1 MTERTGSCLCGEV
14 RYRLT
19 ADPVGARVCW
29 CRDCQRIAAN
39 GTVNA
44 VFPANA
50 LSVTG
55 PITDFVRAA
64 SSGNAVRRRFCSR
77 CGCHLF
83 AETPGYAGF
92 VVVRVGTLDDPSS
105 VRPAANIWASSAP
118 AWACMDGG
126 LQRIEQQ
133 PPAPRTA
140 GATG

>member
-1 MTERTGSCLCGEV
+1 MSIRTGSCLCGEV

-19 ADPVGARVCW
+19 AEPVGARVCW

-44 VFPANA
+44 VFPASA

-55 PITDFVRAA
+55 PVAEFARTAQ
-64 SSGNAVRRRFCSR
+64 SGNAVRRRFCSR

-83 AETPGYAGF
+83 AESPGYPGF

-105 VRPAANIWASSAP
+105 ARPVANIWASSAP
-118 AWACMDGG
+118 PWACMDGA
-126 LQRIEQQ
+126 LQRFEQQ
-133 PPAPRTA
+133 PPPPRAA
-140 GATG
+140 GAT

>member
-44 VFPANA
+44 VFPAGA

-55 PITDFVRAA
+55 PITDFVRTAH
-64 SSGNAVRRRFCSR
+64 SGNAVRRRFCSR

-83 AETPGYAGF
+83 AESPGYPGF

-105 VRPAANIWASSAP
+105 VRPVANIWASSAP
-118 AWACMDGG
+118 PWACMDGG
-126 LQRIEQQ
+126 LQRFEQQ
-133 PPAPRTA
+133 PPPPRA
-140 GATG
+140 LGAS